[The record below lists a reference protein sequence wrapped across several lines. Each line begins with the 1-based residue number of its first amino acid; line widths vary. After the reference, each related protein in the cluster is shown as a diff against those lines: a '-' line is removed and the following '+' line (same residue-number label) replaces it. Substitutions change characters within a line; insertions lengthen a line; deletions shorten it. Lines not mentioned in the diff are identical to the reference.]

1 MALNWR
7 APARTHSIRMLG
19 TRGVP
24 AAHGGFET
32 AVENVGRRLVER
44 GWRVVIYCQID
55 GAGPIVEDT
64 WNGIER
70 VLIPVSTPGS
80 AGTII
85 FDWRA
90 ARHAAAHRDVCMV
103 FGYNTAIFNVLQRAK
118 HTPLIFNMDGIEW
131 KRDRWGAG
139 QRAFLLVNERIA
151 TRLGMDLIADHP
163 EIEKYLCRRTD
174 PAKITMIPYGADAI
188 TSACTQ
194 PVVDRGVVPDRYL
207 TLICRPVPE
216 NSILEMVQGF
226 SARRRGVDLAVLGDY
241 SETSDSYQR
250 AVRAAASDEIKFL
263 GPIYDPV
270 ITQALRFHGLGYLH
284 GHTVGGTNPSLV
296 EAMAAG
302 NPIIA
307 HDNRYNRWVAGDSAL
322 YFHTAN
328 DVDRQLTTLL
338 SKPGLR
344 EQLQHAGRSRQAEL
358 FTWDRIT
365 DQYEQLALKHVGS
378 KPSVSPV
385 TVMAND
391 RVA

>member
-32 AVENVGRRLVER
+32 AVENVGRQLVER

-55 GAGPIVEDT
+55 GTGPIVEDT
-64 WNGIER
+64 WNGLER
-70 VLIPVSTPGS
+70 VLIPVRTPGS
-80 AGTII
+80 AGTIV

-90 ARHAAAHRDVCMV
+90 ARHAAAHRDICMV
-103 FGYNTAIFNVLQRAK
+103 FGYNTAMFNLLQRAK
-118 HTPLIFNMDGIEW
+118 HIPLIFNMDGIEW
-131 KRDRWGAG
+131 KRDRWSAG
-139 QRAFLLVNERIA
+139 QRAFLLANEHVA
-151 TRLGMDLIADHP
+151 TRLGLDLVADHP
-163 EIEKYLCRRTD
+163 EIEKYLSTRTD

-194 PVVDRGVVPDRYL
+194 PVIKKGLVPDKYL

-216 NSILEMVQGF
+216 NSILEIVQGF

-241 SETSDSYQR
+241 SEASDSYQR
-250 AVRAAASDEIKFL
+250 AVRAAASDEVKFL
-263 GPIYDPV
+263 GPIYNPV

-307 HDNRYNRWVAGDSAL
+307 HDNRYNRWVAGDGAL
-322 YFHTAN
+322 YFHTAS

-338 SKPGLR
+338 STPTLR
-344 EQLQHAGRSRQAEL
+344 EELQRSGRSRQAEL
-358 FTWDRIT
+358 FTWERIT
-365 DQYEQLALKHVGS
+365 DQYEQLALKYVKS
-378 KPSVSPV
+378 EPSVDPA
-385 TVMAND
+385 TAMANA